1 MSCHSATANQVRLVL
16 HTAASWLM
24 MHGVRAAI
32 PRGKVTGE
40 LIQAPLVWDTPRGLA
55 ASASSA
61 GGIVSMSAATL
72 PMPQDASGAMA
83 PSTLRRARRLF
94 PFIEQTKRVSGKIF
108 HCPQPRLKVR
118 CGVRTRTTRYPFLKK
133 LFADGGYQ
141 GPEFHTALTKLLPQL
156 ETEIIKRSDHAK
168 GLWRFPAVGS
178 SSDHRLAQ
186 PLSKASQGLGEP
198 QSQGAGILAPHIN
211 PPHAPKLCNPT

>member
-83 PSTLRRARRLF
+83 PSTCCAGRDDYSRSSNKRKGCRA
-94 PFIEQTKRVSGKIF
+94 E
-108 HCPQPRLKVR
+108 
-118 CGVRTRTTRYPFLKK
+118 
-133 LFADGGYQ
+133 
-141 GPEFHTALTKLLPQL
+141 
-156 ETEIIKRSDHAK
+156 
-168 GLWRFPAVGS
+168 S
-178 SSDHRLAQ
+178 SR
-186 PLSKASQGLGEP
+186 
-198 QSQGAGILAPHIN
+198 APNHD
-211 PPHAPKLCNPT
+211 